1 MLGTL
6 RVAGV
11 GPGDP
16 ELMTVRAVK
25 AIHQT
30 DIICVPRGKEA
41 GSSLALSIAAKSVNL
56 DGKEIIESYFPMKKT
71 RKERSGVRG
80 HARLPDRQG
89 AGNKNDEDLE
99 TQWNETVQL
108 IAARL
113 EKGSDV
119 VFLTLGDPMIYSTF
133 FYLYDRLKAALPALK
148 IEIIPGVSSINA
160 SAARASLSLGLA
172 NEKIAILP
180 ANYME
185 DLKDTLKVFDTVVL
199 MKVNKVWR
207 EIVQLLTDMNI
218 IEKSVFISRA
228 TMKDEQVIRN
238 IRDVQRDE
246 LNYFSMVIV
255 RK

>member
-16 ELMTVRAVK
+16 ELMTVRAVTV
-25 AIHQT
+25 IQQT
-30 DIICVPRGKEA
+30 DILCVPKGKEA
-41 GSSLALSIAAKSVNL
+41 GSSLALSIAAKAINL
-56 DGKEIIESYFPMKKT
+56 DGKEIIEAYFPMKKT

-80 HARLPDRQG
+80 EGSGDKSD
-89 AGNKNDEDLE
+89 KNLE
-99 TQWNETVQL
+99 SQWNETVQR
-108 IAARL
+108 ITSRL
-113 EKGSDV
+113 EKGRDV

-133 FYLYDRLKAALPALK
+133 FYLYDRLKEALPDLN

-160 SAARASLSLGLA
+160 SAARASVSLGLA

-199 MKVNKVWR
+199 MKVNKVWS
-207 EIVQLLTDMNI
+207 EIIQLFTDMDI

-228 TMKDEQVIRN
+228 TMEDEQIIHN
-238 IRDVQRDE
+238 IRDVQKDE

>member
-1 MLGTL
+1 VTGTL

-25 AIHQT
+25 VIQQT
-30 DIICVPRGKEA
+30 DILCVPKGREV
-41 GSSLALSIAAKSVNL
+41 GSSLALSIAAKAVNL
-56 DGKEIIESYFPMKKT
+56 DGKEIIEAYFPMKKT
-71 RKERSGVRG
+71 RLQDIERTGK
-80 HARLPDRQG
+80 ARLAATGDS
-89 AGNKNDEDLE
+89 DLDAK
-99 TQWNETVQL
+99 WNETVQAIL
-108 IAARL
+108 NKL
-113 EKGSDV
+113 KKGSDV

-133 FYLYDRLKAALPALK
+133 FYLYDRLKEALPDLN

-160 SAARASLSLGLA
+160 SAARASVSLGLA

-199 MKVNKVWR
+199 MKVNKVWS
-207 EIVQLLTDMNI
+207 EIIQLLTDMNI
-218 IEKSVFISRA
+218 IEQSVFISRA
-228 TMKDEQVIRN
+228 TMEDEQIFHN
-238 IRDVQRDE
+238 IRDVQQDE